1 MSNADLTSIQ
11 IIWVLIISLLVTL
24 KNDLHSIQKSSLM
37 VAWTIWHLAAF
48 KISMDGKLTICYR
61 FPIFF

>member
-37 VAWTIWHLAAF
+37 VAWTI
-48 KISMDGKLTICYR
+48 
-61 FPIFF
+61 